1 MAKHILAVSSRP
13 SNPVSHLAYLI
24 NAALEERC
32 SSTADIPTD
41 YQQQLC
47 TLMGLSFTAV
57 MAEGSRTRSCRPHL
71 AAFLR
76 YSRSTQHQGKFER
89 LSLAIAEM
97 VCNAIY
103 PFKMLGFPRYYD
115 DFMLAMTHTLS
126 PSNTVT
132 AKIKDAVQDVLL
144 ELLEKCG

>member
-1 MAKHILAVSSRP
+1 MAKDILAVSSRP
-13 SNPVSHLAYLI
+13 SNPVPHLAYLI

-32 SSTADIPTD
+32 SSVVNIPTD

-76 YSRSTQHQGKFER
+76 YSNLTQHQERFER
-89 LSLAIAEM
+89 LSVAVAEM

-103 PFKMLGFPRYYD
+103 PFKILGFPRYYD
-115 DFMLAMTHTLS
+115 DFMLAMTNTLS
-126 PSNTVT
+126 PSSTVSDE
-132 AKIKDAVQDVLL
+132 IKDAIQEVLL
-144 ELLEKCG
+144 KLLEKCG